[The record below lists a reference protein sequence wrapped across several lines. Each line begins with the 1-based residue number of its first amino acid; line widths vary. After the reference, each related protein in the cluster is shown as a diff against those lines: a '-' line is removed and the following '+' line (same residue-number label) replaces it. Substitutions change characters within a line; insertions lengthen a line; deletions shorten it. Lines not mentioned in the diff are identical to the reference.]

1 VKVSHTGIND
11 ISLQTIQKEHEF
23 GGNIMK
29 KYAFLFL
36 TGGTVY
42 PTLEI
47 ACRGRTDISMAAAG
61 GICLC
66 LIDRICNERIKTKP
80 LILRCLTGSVIITSV
95 EFAIGVLVNLILK
108 MDVWDYSAMPLN
120 ILGQICLP
128 FSFLWFL
135 ATIPAMGICT
145 VVDKSKFLSK

>member
-1 VKVSHTGIND
+1 MNLEGV
-11 ISLQTIQKEHEF
+11 
-23 GGNIMK
+23 IMK

-36 TGGTVY
+36 TGGTIY
-42 PTLEI
+42 PTLEV

-80 LILRCLTGSVIITSV
+80 LALRCFAGSAIITGV
-95 EFAIGVLVNLILK
+95 EFAVGVLVNLALK
-108 MDVWDYSAMPLN
+108 LNVWDYSALPLN

-128 FSFLWFL
+128 FSLLWFL
-135 ATIPAMGICT
+135 ATIPAMGICS
-145 VVDKSKFLSK
+145 VADKSKYLTK